1 MSLGL
6 KQKFTMLAILSGIVA
21 AIIAG
26 VGYYVS
32 YKNLSATIEGEMNT
46 VIAAEGREL
55 EGWLK
60 EKGVSAQYLANRR
73 PRTDEKP
80 QPPRSGNF

>member
-32 YKNLSATIEGEMNT
+32 YQNLSATIEGEMNT
-46 VIAAEGREL
+46 VIGKGRFCP
-55 EGWLK
+55 
-60 EKGVSAQYLANRR
+60 VPCQYSQRYRR
-73 PRTDEKP
+73 H
-80 QPPRSGNF
+80 